1 MNDFLQSFLE
11 HFSILPFE
19 NPVLIFLLVLLIIL
33 FAPLLFRKIK
43 IPYIIGLILAGVLFG
58 PHGLNLLANDKSFE
72 LLGNVGILYIMFLAG
87 LDLDLRE
94 FKENKYKSI
103 YFGFFTFIIPLAI
116 GFPICHYILGF
127 GIQTSLLTAAMFST
141 HTLVSYPIV
150 SNMHLSRNKAV
161 TTTIGGTIFTDT
173 AVLLI
178 LAFVLDQNKDD
189 GNLSWIWMLL
199 SLLLFLVIIF
209 VLIPKISAWFFKKF
223 ENEKQSHFIYA
234 LSVMFL
240 AAFIAELTGLE
251 AIIGAFLA
259 GLVLNRY
266 IPHSSALMNRI
277 EFIGNSLFIPFFL
290 ISVGM
295 MVNISILFESFNT
308 IIIAITLSAIAIVG
322 KWLAAL
328 ITQKTFRFSKVQR
341 NIIWGL
347 SSSHAAATL
356 AIILAGFQ
364 VGIINE
370 TILNG
375 TIILILITCIFS
387 SFVTQKS
394 ANRLAKEE
402 DPTQEEKKEN
412 ETRILIPLANP
423 KTSQNLIETALLMK
437 EQNEQESFYALN
449 IIDDPEATLLQ
460 RQKGQQLLEEAA
472 KIAAASD
479 NLLHTITRYD
489 INISSG
495 IIHTIKENNIT
506 DVFLGT
512 SPETSAIT
520 LLEKIS
526 DRIQKQFEQN
536 VFVLKNQQPINTL
549 KRIIVAIP
557 STLETE
563 PGFLKCFKRIRN
575 LSLQLNTKIVF
586 FSTEETAFYLKTLCK
601 NKNTKLV
608 ADFRDLPSWE
618 DFLTIKKAIRENDL
632 LIVFMA
638 RKNSKTHNQLLGKL
652 PYYLT
657 KFFHNFDTIL
667 IFPKQ
672 ENTETENKNFFKTL

>member
-1 MNDFLQSFLE
+1 MNSFLQSISE
-11 HFSILPFE
+11 HFSTIPFQD
-19 NPVLIFLLVLLIIL
+19 PVLVFLLVLSIIL
-33 FAPLLFRKIK
+33 FTPLLFRKIK

-72 LLGNVGILYIMFLAG
+72 LLGKVGILYIMFLAG
-87 LDLDLRE
+87 LDLDLKE

-103 YFGFFTFIIPLAI
+103 FFGFFTFIFPLSI
-116 GFPICHYILGF
+116 GFPICHYVLGF
-127 GIQTSLLTAAMFST
+127 SVQTSLLTAAMFST

-178 LAFVLDQNKDD
+178 LAFVLDQNN
-189 GNLSWIWMLL
+189 GNGHSAWAWMLL
-199 SLLLFLVIIF
+199 SLVLFLAIMFF
-209 VLIPKISAWFFKKF
+209 VIPKISAWFFKKF

-234 LSVMFL
+234 LSIMFF
-240 AAFIAELTGLE
+240 AAFIAELAGLE

-259 GLVLNRY
+259 GLVMNRF

-295 MVNISILFESFNT
+295 MVNLSILLQGFNT
-308 IIIAITLSAIAIVG
+308 IIVALTLSVVAIVG
-322 KWLAAL
+322 KWLAAF
-328 ITQKTFRFSKVQR
+328 ITQKTFRFSKAQR
-341 NIIWGL
+341 NVILGL

-364 VGIINE
+364 AGIIDE

-387 SFVTQKS
+387 SFVTQKAAS
-394 ANRLAKEE
+394 KLVKEDDNLQE
-402 DPTQEEKKEN
+402 DKKEQ
-412 ETRILIPLANP
+412 ETRILIPMANP
-423 KTSQNLIETALLMK
+423 QTSQNLIETALLMK
-437 EQNEQESFYALN
+437 NQNKRESFYALS
-449 IIDDPEATLLQ
+449 IIDDPEATLPQ

-489 INISSG
+489 INVGSG
-495 IIHTIKENNIT
+495 IIHTIKENHIT

-512 SPETSAIT
+512 SPETTSIT
-520 LLEKIS
+520 LLEKTS
-526 DRIQKQFEQN
+526 DRIPQQFEQN
-536 VFVLKNQQPINTL
+536 VFVLKNRQPVNTL
-549 KRIIVAIP
+549 KRIVVAIP
-557 STLETE
+557 PRLETE
-563 PGFLKCFKRIRN
+563 PGFLNCFKRIRN

-586 FSTEETAFYLKTLCK
+586 FSTEETAAYLKVVCK
-601 NKNTKLV
+601 DKNTELA

-618 DFLTIKKAIRENDL
+618 DFLIIKKIIRENDL

-638 RKNSKTHNQLLGKL
+638 RKNSKTHNNLFGKI

-657 KFFHNFDTIL
+657 KFFQEFDTML

-672 ENTETENKNFFKTL
+672 DNSESGKKKFF

>member
-1 MNDFLQSFLE
+1 MNSFLQSISE
-11 HFSILPFE
+11 HFSTIPFQD
-19 NPVLIFLLVLLIIL
+19 PVLVFLLVLSIIL
-33 FAPLLFRKIK
+33 FTPLLFRKIK

-72 LLGNVGILYIMFLAG
+72 LLGKVGILYIMFLAG
-87 LDLDLRE
+87 LDLDLKE

-103 YFGFFTFIIPLAI
+103 FFGFFTFIFPLSI
-116 GFPICHYILGF
+116 GFPICHYVLGF
-127 GIQTSLLTAAMFST
+127 SVQTSLLTAAMFST

-178 LAFVLDQNKDD
+178 LAFVLDQNN
-189 GNLSWIWMLL
+189 GNGHSAWAWMLL
-199 SLLLFLVIIF
+199 SLVLFLAIMFF
-209 VLIPKISAWFFKKF
+209 VIPKISAWFFKKF

-234 LSVMFL
+234 LSIMFF
-240 AAFIAELTGLE
+240 AAFIAELAGLE

-259 GLVLNRY
+259 GLVMNRF

-295 MVNISILFESFNT
+295 MVNLSILLQGFNT
-308 IIIAITLSAIAIVG
+308 IIVALTLSVVAIVG
-322 KWLAAL
+322 KWLAAFV
-328 ITQKTFRFSKVQR
+328 TQKTFRFSKAQR
-341 NIIWGL
+341 NVILGL

-364 VGIINE
+364 AGIIDE

-387 SFVTQKS
+387 SFVTQKAAS
-394 ANRLAKEE
+394 KLVKEDDNLQE
-402 DPTQEEKKEN
+402 DKKEQ
-412 ETRILIPLANP
+412 ETRILIPMANP
-423 KTSQNLIETALLMK
+423 QTSQNLIETALLMK
-437 EQNEQESFYALN
+437 NQNKRESFYALS
-449 IIDDPEATLLQ
+449 IIDDPEATLPQ

-489 INISSG
+489 INVGSG
-495 IIHTIKENNIT
+495 IIHTIKENHIT

-512 SPETSAIT
+512 SPETTSIT
-520 LLEKIS
+520 LWEKTS
-526 DRIQKQFEQN
+526 DRIPQQFEQN
-536 VFVLKNQQPINTL
+536 VFVLKNRQPVNTL
-549 KRIIVAIP
+549 KRIVVAIP
-557 STLETE
+557 PRLETE
-563 PGFLKCFKRIRN
+563 PGFLNCFKRIRN

-586 FSTEETAFYLKTLCK
+586 FSTEETAAYLKVVCK
-601 NKNTKLV
+601 DKNTKLA

-618 DFLTIKKAIRENDL
+618 DFLIIKKIIRENDL

-638 RKNSKTHNQLLGKL
+638 RKNSKTHNNLFGKI

-657 KFFHNFDTIL
+657 KFFQEFDTML

-672 ENTETENKNFFKTL
+672 DNSESGKKKFF

>member
-1 MNDFLQSFLE
+1 MNSFLQSISE
-11 HFSILPFE
+11 HFSTIPFQD
-19 NPVLIFLLVLLIIL
+19 PVLVFLLVLSIIL
-33 FAPLLFRKIK
+33 FTPLLFRKIK

-72 LLGNVGILYIMFLAG
+72 LLGKVGILYIMFLAG
-87 LDLDLRE
+87 LDLDLKE

-103 YFGFFTFIIPLAI
+103 FFGFFTFIFPLSI
-116 GFPICHYILGF
+116 GFPICHYVLGF
-127 GIQTSLLTAAMFST
+127 SVQTSLLTAAMFST

-178 LAFVLDQNKDD
+178 LAFVLDQNN
-189 GNLSWIWMLL
+189 GNGHSAWAWMLL
-199 SLLLFLVIIF
+199 SLVLFLAIMFF
-209 VLIPKISAWFFKKF
+209 VIPKISAWFFKKF

-234 LSVMFL
+234 LSVMFF
-240 AAFIAELTGLE
+240 AAFIAELAGLE

-259 GLVLNRY
+259 GLVMNRF

-295 MVNISILFESFNT
+295 MVNLSILLQGFNT
-308 IIIAITLSAIAIVG
+308 IIVALTLSVVAIVG
-322 KWLAAL
+322 KWLAAFV
-328 ITQKTFRFSKVQR
+328 TQKTFRFSKAQR
-341 NIIWGL
+341 NVILGL

-364 VGIINE
+364 AGIIDE

-387 SFVTQKS
+387 SFVTQKAAS
-394 ANRLAKEE
+394 KLVKEDDNLQE
-402 DPTQEEKKEN
+402 DKKEQ
-412 ETRILIPLANP
+412 ETRILIPMANP
-423 KTSQNLIETALLMK
+423 QTSQNLIETALLMK
-437 EQNEQESFYALN
+437 NQNKRESFYALS
-449 IIDDPEATLLQ
+449 IIDDPEATLPQ

-489 INISSG
+489 INVGSG
-495 IIHTIKENNIT
+495 IIHTIKENHIT

-512 SPETSAIT
+512 SPETTSIT
-520 LLEKIS
+520 LLEKTS
-526 DRIQKQFEQN
+526 DRIPQQFEQN
-536 VFVLKNQQPINTL
+536 VFVLKNRQPVNTL
-549 KRIIVAIP
+549 KRIVVAIP
-557 STLETE
+557 PRLETE
-563 PGFLKCFKRIRN
+563 PGFLNCFKRIRN

-586 FSTEETAFYLKTLCK
+586 FSTEETAAYLKVVCK
-601 NKNTKLV
+601 DKNTKLA

-618 DFLTIKKAIRENDL
+618 DFLIIKKIIRENDL

-638 RKNSKTHNQLLGKL
+638 RKNSKTHNNLFGKI

-657 KFFHNFDTIL
+657 KFFQEFDAML

-672 ENTETENKNFFKTL
+672 DNSESGKKKFF

>member
-1 MNDFLQSFLE
+1 MNSFLQSISE
-11 HFSILPFE
+11 HFSTIPFQD
-19 NPVLIFLLVLLIIL
+19 PVLVFLLVLSIIL
-33 FAPLLFRKIK
+33 FTPLLFRKIK

-72 LLGNVGILYIMFLAG
+72 LLGKVGILYIMFLAG
-87 LDLDLRE
+87 LDLDLKE

-103 YFGFFTFIIPLAI
+103 FFGFFTFIFPLSI
-116 GFPICHYILGF
+116 GFPICHYVLGF
-127 GIQTSLLTAAMFST
+127 SVQTSLLTAAMFST

-178 LAFVLDQNKDD
+178 LAFVLDQNN
-189 GNLSWIWMLL
+189 GNGHSAWAWMLL
-199 SLLLFLVIIF
+199 SLVLFLAIMFF
-209 VLIPKISAWFFKKF
+209 VIPKISAWFFKKF

-234 LSVMFL
+234 LSIMFF
-240 AAFIAELTGLE
+240 AAFIAELAGLE

-259 GLVLNRY
+259 GLVMNRF

-295 MVNISILFESFNT
+295 MVNLSILLQGFNT
-308 IIIAITLSAIAIVG
+308 IIVALTLSVVAIVG
-322 KWLAAL
+322 KWLAAFV
-328 ITQKTFRFSKVQR
+328 TQKTFRFSKAQR
-341 NIIWGL
+341 NVILGL

-364 VGIINE
+364 AGIIDE

-387 SFVTQKS
+387 SFVTQKAAS
-394 ANRLAKEE
+394 KLVKEDDNLQE
-402 DPTQEEKKEN
+402 DKKEQ
-412 ETRILIPLANP
+412 ETRILIPIANP
-423 KTSQNLIETALLMK
+423 QTSQNLIETALLMK
-437 EQNEQESFYALN
+437 NQNKRESFYALS
-449 IIDDPEATLLQ
+449 IIDDPEATLPQ
-460 RQKGQQLLEEAA
+460 RQKGQQLLEESA

-489 INISSG
+489 INVGSG
-495 IIHTIKENNIT
+495 IIHTIKENHIT

-512 SPETSAIT
+512 SPETTSIT
-520 LLEKIS
+520 LLEKTS
-526 DRIQKQFEQN
+526 DRIPQQFEQN
-536 VFVLKNQQPINTL
+536 VFVLKNRQPVNTL
-549 KRIIVAIP
+549 KRIVVAIP
-557 STLETE
+557 PRLETE
-563 PGFLKCFKRIRN
+563 PGFLNCFKRIRN

-586 FSTEETAFYLKTLCK
+586 FSTEETAAYLKVVCK
-601 NKNTKLV
+601 DKNTKLA

-618 DFLTIKKAIRENDL
+618 DFLIIKKIIRENDL

-638 RKNSKTHNQLLGKL
+638 RKNSKTHNNLFGKI

-657 KFFHNFDTIL
+657 KFFQEFDTML

-672 ENTETENKNFFKTL
+672 DNSESGKKKFF

>member
-1 MNDFLQSFLE
+1 MNSFLQSISE
-11 HFSILPFE
+11 HFSTIPFQD
-19 NPVLIFLLVLLIIL
+19 PVLVFLLVLSIIL
-33 FAPLLFRKIK
+33 FTPLLFRKIK

-72 LLGNVGILYIMFLAG
+72 LLGKVGILYIMFLAG
-87 LDLDLRE
+87 LDLDLKE

-103 YFGFFTFIIPLAI
+103 IFGFFTFIFPLSI
-116 GFPICHYILGF
+116 GFPICHYVLGF
-127 GIQTSLLTAAMFST
+127 SVQTSLLTAAMFST

-178 LAFVLDQNKDD
+178 LAFVLDQNS
-189 GNLSWIWMLL
+189 GSGHTAWAWMLL
-199 SLLLFLVIIF
+199 SLVLFLAIMFF
-209 VLIPKISAWFFKKF
+209 VIPKISAWFFKKF

-234 LSVMFL
+234 LSIMFF
-240 AAFIAELTGLE
+240 AAFIAELAGLE

-259 GLVLNRY
+259 GLVMNRF

-295 MVNISILFESFNT
+295 MVNLSILLQGFNT
-308 IIIAITLSAIAIVG
+308 IIVALTLSVVAIVG
-322 KWLAAL
+322 KWLAAFV
-328 ITQKTFRFSKVQR
+328 TQKTFRFSKAQR
-341 NIIWGL
+341 NVILGL

-364 VGIINE
+364 AGIIDE

-387 SFVTQKS
+387 SFVTQKAAS
-394 ANRLAKEE
+394 KLVKEDNNLQE
-402 DPTQEEKKEN
+402 DKKEQ
-412 ETRILIPLANP
+412 ETRILIPIANP
-423 KTSQNLIETALLMK
+423 QTSQNLIETALLMK
-437 EQNEQESFYALN
+437 NQNKRESFYALS
-449 IIDDPEATLLQ
+449 IIDDPEATLPQ
-460 RQKGQQLLEEAA
+460 RQKGQQLLEESA

-489 INISSG
+489 INVGSG
-495 IIHTIKENNIT
+495 IIHTIKENHIT

-512 SPETSAIT
+512 SPETTSIT
-520 LLEKIS
+520 LLEKTS
-526 DRIQKQFEQN
+526 DRIPQQFEQN
-536 VFVLKNQQPINTL
+536 VFVLRNRQPVNTL
-549 KRIIVAIP
+549 KRIVGAIP
-557 STLETE
+557 PRLETE
-563 PGFLKCFKRIRN
+563 PGFLNCFKRIRN

-586 FSTEETAFYLKTLCK
+586 FSTEETAAYLKVVCK
-601 NKNTKLV
+601 DKNTKLA

-618 DFLTIKKAIRENDL
+618 DFLIIKKIIKENDL
-632 LIVFMA
+632 LVVFMA
-638 RKNSKTHNQLLGKL
+638 RKNSKTHNNLFGKI

-657 KFFHNFDTIL
+657 KFFQEFDTML

-672 ENTETENKNFFKTL
+672 DNSESGKKKFF

>member
-1 MNDFLQSFLE
+1 MNSFFKSFLE
-11 HFSILPFE
+11 HFSVLPFE

-33 FAPLLFRKIK
+33 FAPLVFRKIK
-43 IPYIIGLILAGVLFG
+43 FPYIIGLIFAGVLFG

-94 FKENKYKSI
+94 FKENKNKSI

-116 GFPICHYILGF
+116 GFPICYYVLGF
-127 GIQTSLLTAAMFST
+127 GVQASLLTAAMFST

-178 LAFVLDQNKDD
+178 LAFVLDQNKASGDFD
-189 GNLSWIWMLL
+189 WLWMLASL
-199 SLLLFLVIIF
+199 SLFLVIMF
-209 VLIPKISAWFFKKF
+209 LVIPKISAWFFKKF

-234 LSVMFL
+234 LSIMFF
-240 AAFIAELTGLE
+240 AAFIAELSGLE

-295 MVNISILFESFNT
+295 MVNISLLLQGFNT
-308 IIIAITLSAIAIVG
+308 IIIALTLSLVAILG

-328 ITQKTFRFSKVQR
+328 ITQKTFRFSKAQR
-341 NIIWGL
+341 NIILGL

-364 VGIINE
+364 VGVINE
-370 TILNG
+370 VILNG
-375 TIILILITCIFS
+375 TIILILITCVFS
-387 SFVTQKS
+387 SFITQK
-394 ANRLAKEE
+394 AATQLVKEE
-402 DPTQEEKKEN
+402 DFPQEDKRELEH
-412 ETRILIPLANP
+412 RVLIPLANP
-423 KTSQNLIETALLMK
+423 QTSQNLIETALLMK
-437 EQNEQESFYALN
+437 EQKRKESFYALN
-449 IIDDPEATLLQ
+449 IIDDPEATLSQ
-460 RQKGQQLLEEAA
+460 RQKGQQMLEEAA

-489 INISSG
+489 INIGSG

-506 DVFLGT
+506 DVFLGA

-520 LLEKIS
+520 LFEKIS
-526 DRIQKQFEQN
+526 DRIQQQFEQN
-536 VFVLKNQQPINTL
+536 VFVLKNKQPINTL
-549 KRIIVAIP
+549 KRIVVAIP
-557 STLETE
+557 PLLETE
-563 PGFLKCFKRIRN
+563 PGFLNCFKRLRN

-586 FSTEETAFYLKTLCK
+586 FSTEETADYLKAICK
-601 NKNTKLV
+601 NKNTKLS
-608 ADFRDLPSWE
+608 ADFRELPSWE
-618 DFLTIKKAIRENDL
+618 DFLIIKKVIRENDL
-632 LIVFMA
+632 LMVFMA
-638 RKNSKTHNQLLGKL
+638 RKNSKTHNNLLGKL
-652 PYYLT
+652 PYYLS
-657 KFFHNFDTIL
+657 KFFHDFDTIL

-672 ENTETENKNFFKTL
+672 ENIEVEKKVLFQ

>member
-1 MNDFLQSFLE
+1 MNSFLQSISE
-11 HFSILPFE
+11 HFSTIPFQD
-19 NPVLIFLLVLLIIL
+19 PVLVFLLVLSIIL
-33 FAPLLFRKIK
+33 FTPLLFRKIK

-72 LLGNVGILYIMFLAG
+72 LLGKVGILYIMFLAG
-87 LDLDLRE
+87 LDLDLKE

-103 YFGFFTFIIPLAI
+103 IFGFFTFIFPLSI
-116 GFPICHYILGF
+116 GFPICHYVLGF
-127 GIQTSLLTAAMFST
+127 SVQTSLLTAAMFST

-178 LAFVLDQNKDD
+178 LAFVLDQNS
-189 GNLSWIWMLL
+189 GSGHTAWAWMLL
-199 SLLLFLVIIF
+199 SLVLFLAIMFF
-209 VLIPKISAWFFKKF
+209 VIPKISAWFFKKF

-234 LSVMFL
+234 LSIMFF
-240 AAFIAELTGLE
+240 AAFIAELAGLE

-259 GLVLNRY
+259 GLVMNRF

-295 MVNISILFESFNT
+295 MVNLSILLQGFNT
-308 IIIAITLSAIAIVG
+308 IIVALTLSVVAIVG
-322 KWLAAL
+322 KWLAAFV
-328 ITQKTFRFSKVQR
+328 TQKTFRFSKAQR
-341 NIIWGL
+341 NVILGL

-364 VGIINE
+364 AGIIDE

-375 TIILILITCIFS
+375 TIILILISCIFS
-387 SFVTQKS
+387 SFVTQKAAS
-394 ANRLAKEE
+394 KLVKEDNNLQE
-402 DPTQEEKKEN
+402 DKKEQ
-412 ETRILIPLANP
+412 ETRILIPIANP
-423 KTSQNLIETALLMK
+423 QTSQNLIETALLMK
-437 EQNEQESFYALN
+437 NQNKRESFYALS
-449 IIDDPEATLLQ
+449 IIDDPEATLPQ
-460 RQKGQQLLEEAA
+460 RQKGQQLLEESA

-489 INISSG
+489 INVGSG
-495 IIHTIKENNIT
+495 IIHTIKENHIT

-512 SPETSAIT
+512 SPETTSIT
-520 LLEKIS
+520 LLEKTS
-526 DRIQKQFEQN
+526 DRIPQQFEQN
-536 VFVLKNQQPINTL
+536 VFVLRNRQPVNTL
-549 KRIIVAIP
+549 KRIVVAIP
-557 STLETE
+557 PRLETE
-563 PGFLKCFKRIRN
+563 PGFLNCFKRIRN

-586 FSTEETAFYLKTLCK
+586 FSTEETAAYLKVVCK
-601 NKNTKLV
+601 DKNTKLA

-618 DFLTIKKAIRENDL
+618 DFLIIKKIIKENDL
-632 LIVFMA
+632 LVVFMA
-638 RKNSKTHNQLLGKL
+638 RKNSNTHNNLFGKI

-657 KFFHNFDTIL
+657 KFFQEFDTML

-672 ENTETENKNFFKTL
+672 DNSESGKKKFF

>member
-1 MNDFLQSFLE
+1 MNSFLQSISE
-11 HFSILPFE
+11 HFSTIPFQD
-19 NPVLIFLLVLLIIL
+19 PVLVFLLVLSIIL
-33 FAPLLFRKIK
+33 FTPLLFRKIK

-72 LLGNVGILYIMFLAG
+72 LLGKVGILYIMFLAG
-87 LDLDLRE
+87 LDLDLKE

-103 YFGFFTFIIPLAI
+103 FFGFFTFIFPLSI
-116 GFPICHYILGF
+116 GFPICHYVLGF
-127 GIQTSLLTAAMFST
+127 SVQTSLLTAAMFST

-178 LAFVLDQNKDD
+178 LAFVLDQNN
-189 GNLSWIWMLL
+189 GNGHSAWAWMLL
-199 SLLLFLVIIF
+199 SLVLFLAIMFF
-209 VLIPKISAWFFKKF
+209 VIPKISAWFFKKF

-234 LSVMFL
+234 LSIMFF
-240 AAFIAELTGLE
+240 AAFIAELAGLE

-259 GLVLNRY
+259 GLVMNRF

-295 MVNISILFESFNT
+295 MVNLSILLQGFNT
-308 IIIAITLSAIAIVG
+308 IIVALTLSVVAIVG
-322 KWLAAL
+322 KWLAAFV
-328 ITQKTFRFSKVQR
+328 TQKTFRFSKAQR
-341 NIIWGL
+341 NVILGL

-364 VGIINE
+364 ASIIDE

-387 SFVTQKS
+387 SFVTQKAAS
-394 ANRLAKEE
+394 KLVKEDDNLQE
-402 DPTQEEKKEN
+402 DKKEQ
-412 ETRILIPLANP
+412 ETRILIPMANP
-423 KTSQNLIETALLMK
+423 QTSQNLIETALLMK
-437 EQNEQESFYALN
+437 NQNKRESFYALS
-449 IIDDPEATLLQ
+449 IIDDPEATLPQ

-489 INISSG
+489 INVGSG
-495 IIHTIKENNIT
+495 IIHTIKENHIT

-512 SPETSAIT
+512 SPETTSIT
-520 LLEKIS
+520 LLEKTS
-526 DRIQKQFEQN
+526 DRIPQQFEQN
-536 VFVLKNQQPINTL
+536 VFVLKNRQPVNTL
-549 KRIIVAIP
+549 KRIVVAIP
-557 STLETE
+557 PRLETE
-563 PGFLKCFKRIRN
+563 PGFLNCFKRIRN

-586 FSTEETAFYLKTLCK
+586 FSTEETAAYLKVVCK
-601 NKNTKLV
+601 DKNTKLA

-618 DFLTIKKAIRENDL
+618 DFLIIKKIIRENDL

-638 RKNSKTHNQLLGKL
+638 RKNSKTHNNLFGKI

-657 KFFHNFDTIL
+657 KFFQEFDTML

-672 ENTETENKNFFKTL
+672 DNSESGKKKFF

>member
-1 MNDFLQSFLE
+1 MNSFLQSISE
-11 HFSILPFE
+11 HFSTIPFQD
-19 NPVLIFLLVLLIIL
+19 PVLIFLLVLSIIL
-33 FAPLLFRKIK
+33 FTPLLFRKIK

-72 LLGNVGILYIMFLAG
+72 LLGKVGILYIMFLAG
-87 LDLDLRE
+87 LDLDLKE

-103 YFGFFTFIIPLAI
+103 FFGFFTFIFPLSI
-116 GFPICHYILGF
+116 GFPICHYVLGF
-127 GIQTSLLTAAMFST
+127 SVQTSLLTAAMFST

-178 LAFVLDQNKDD
+178 LAFVLDQNN
-189 GNLSWIWMLL
+189 GNGHSAWAWMLL
-199 SLLLFLVIIF
+199 SLVLFLAIMFF
-209 VLIPKISAWFFKKF
+209 VIPKISAWFFKKF

-234 LSVMFL
+234 LSVMFF
-240 AAFIAELTGLE
+240 AAFIAELAGLE

-259 GLVLNRY
+259 GLVMNRF

-295 MVNISILFESFNT
+295 MVNLSILLQGFNT
-308 IIIAITLSAIAIVG
+308 IIVALTLSVVAIVG
-322 KWLAAL
+322 KWLAAFV
-328 ITQKTFRFSKVQR
+328 TQKTFRFSKAQR
-341 NIIWGL
+341 NVILGL

-364 VGIINE
+364 AGIIDE

-387 SFVTQKS
+387 SFVTQKAAS
-394 ANRLAKEE
+394 KLVKEDDNLQE
-402 DPTQEEKKEN
+402 DKKEQ
-412 ETRILIPLANP
+412 ETRILIPMANP
-423 KTSQNLIETALLMK
+423 QTSQNLIETALLMK
-437 EQNEQESFYALN
+437 NQNKRESFYALS
-449 IIDDPEATLLQ
+449 IIDDPEATLPQ
-460 RQKGQQLLEEAA
+460 RQKRQQLLEEAA

-489 INISSG
+489 INVGSG
-495 IIHTIKENNIT
+495 IIHTIKENHIT

-512 SPETSAIT
+512 SPETTSIT
-520 LLEKIS
+520 LLEKTS
-526 DRIQKQFEQN
+526 DRIPQQFEQN
-536 VFVLKNQQPINTL
+536 VFVLKNRQPVNTL
-549 KRIIVAIP
+549 KRIVVAIP
-557 STLETE
+557 PRLETE
-563 PGFLKCFKRIRN
+563 PGFLNCFKRIRN

-586 FSTEETAFYLKTLCK
+586 FSAEETAAYLKVVCK
-601 NKNTKLV
+601 DKNTKLA

-618 DFLTIKKAIRENDL
+618 DFLIIKKIIRENDL

-638 RKNSKTHNQLLGKL
+638 RKNSKTHNNLFGKI

-657 KFFHNFDTIL
+657 KFFQEFDTML

-672 ENTETENKNFFKTL
+672 DNSESGKKKFF

>member
-1 MNDFLQSFLE
+1 MNSFLQSISE
-11 HFSILPFE
+11 HFSTIPFQD
-19 NPVLIFLLVLLIIL
+19 PVLVFLLVLSIIL
-33 FAPLLFRKIK
+33 FTPLLFRKIK

-72 LLGNVGILYIMFLAG
+72 LLGKVGILYIMFLAG
-87 LDLDLRE
+87 LDLDLKE

-103 YFGFFTFIIPLAI
+103 FFGFFTFIFPLSI
-116 GFPICHYILGF
+116 GFPICHYVLGF
-127 GIQTSLLTAAMFST
+127 SVQTSLLTAAMFST

-178 LAFVLDQNKDD
+178 LAFVLDQNN
-189 GNLSWIWMLL
+189 GNGHSTWAWMLL
-199 SLLLFLVIIF
+199 SLVLFLAIMFF
-209 VLIPKISAWFFKKF
+209 VIPKISAWFFKKF

-234 LSVMFL
+234 LSIMFF
-240 AAFIAELTGLE
+240 AAFIAELAGLE

-259 GLVLNRY
+259 GLVMNRF

-295 MVNISILFESFNT
+295 MVNLSILLQGFNT
-308 IIIAITLSAIAIVG
+308 IIVALTLSVVAIVG
-322 KWLAAL
+322 KWLAAFV
-328 ITQKTFRFSKVQR
+328 TQKTFRFSKAQR
-341 NIIWGL
+341 NVILGL

-364 VGIINE
+364 AGIIDE

-387 SFVTQKS
+387 SFVTQKAAS
-394 ANRLAKEE
+394 KLVKEDDNLQE
-402 DPTQEEKKEN
+402 DKKEQ
-412 ETRILIPLANP
+412 ETRILIPIANP
-423 KTSQNLIETALLMK
+423 QTSQNLIETALLMK
-437 EQNEQESFYALN
+437 NQNKRESFYALS
-449 IIDDPEATLLQ
+449 IIDDPEATLPQ
-460 RQKGQQLLEEAA
+460 RQKGQQLLEESA

-489 INISSG
+489 INVGSG
-495 IIHTIKENNIT
+495 IIHTIKENHIT

-512 SPETSAIT
+512 SPETTSIT
-520 LLEKIS
+520 LLEKTS
-526 DRIQKQFEQN
+526 DRIPQQFEQN
-536 VFVLKNQQPINTL
+536 VFVLKNRQPVNTL
-549 KRIIVAIP
+549 KRIVVAIP
-557 STLETE
+557 PRLETE
-563 PGFLKCFKRIRN
+563 PGFLNCFKRIRN

-586 FSTEETAFYLKTLCK
+586 FSTEETAAYLKVVCK
-601 NKNTKLV
+601 DKNTKLA

-618 DFLTIKKAIRENDL
+618 DFLIIKKIIRENDL

-638 RKNSKTHNQLLGKL
+638 RKNSKTHNNLFGKI

-657 KFFHNFDTIL
+657 KFFQEFDTML

-672 ENTETENKNFFKTL
+672 DNSESGKKKFF

>member
-1 MNDFLQSFLE
+1 MNSFLQSISE
-11 HFSILPFE
+11 HFSTIPFQD
-19 NPVLIFLLVLLIIL
+19 PVLVFLLVLSIIL
-33 FAPLLFRKIK
+33 FTPLLFRKIK

-72 LLGNVGILYIMFLAG
+72 LLGKVGILYIMFLAG
-87 LDLDLRE
+87 LDLDLKE

-103 YFGFFTFIIPLAI
+103 IFGFFTFIFPLSI
-116 GFPICHYILGF
+116 GFPICHYVLGF
-127 GIQTSLLTAAMFST
+127 SVQTSLLTAAMFST

-178 LAFVLDQNKDD
+178 LAFVLDQNS
-189 GNLSWIWMLL
+189 GSGHTAWAWMLL
-199 SLLLFLVIIF
+199 SLVLFLAIMFF
-209 VLIPKISAWFFKKF
+209 VIPKISAWFFKKF

-234 LSVMFL
+234 LSIMFF
-240 AAFIAELTGLE
+240 AAFIAELAGLE

-259 GLVLNRY
+259 GLVMNRF

-295 MVNISILFESFNT
+295 MVNLSILLQGFNT
-308 IIIAITLSAIAIVG
+308 IIVALTLSVVAIVG
-322 KWLAAL
+322 KWLAAFV
-328 ITQKTFRFSKVQR
+328 TQKTFRFSKAQR
-341 NIIWGL
+341 NVILGL

-364 VGIINE
+364 AGIIDE

-387 SFVTQKS
+387 SFVTQKAAS
-394 ANRLAKEE
+394 KLVKEDNNLQE
-402 DPTQEEKKEN
+402 DKKEQ
-412 ETRILIPLANP
+412 ETRILIPIANP
-423 KTSQNLIETALLMK
+423 QTSQNLIETALLMK
-437 EQNEQESFYALN
+437 NQNKRESFYALS
-449 IIDDPEATLLQ
+449 IIDDPEATLPQ
-460 RQKGQQLLEEAA
+460 RQKGQQLLEESA

-489 INISSG
+489 INVGSG
-495 IIHTIKENNIT
+495 IIHTIKENHIT

-512 SPETSAIT
+512 SPETTSIT
-520 LLEKIS
+520 LLEKTS
-526 DRIQKQFEQN
+526 DRIPQQFEQN
-536 VFVLKNQQPINTL
+536 VFVLRNRQPVNTL
-549 KRIIVAIP
+549 KRIVVAIP
-557 STLETE
+557 PRLETE
-563 PGFLKCFKRIRN
+563 PGFLNCFKRIRN

-586 FSTEETAFYLKTLCK
+586 FSTEETAAYLKVICK
-601 NKNTKLV
+601 DKNTKLA

-618 DFLTIKKAIRENDL
+618 DFLIIKKIIKENDL
-632 LIVFMA
+632 LVVFMA
-638 RKNSKTHNQLLGKL
+638 RKNSKTHNNLFGKI

-657 KFFHNFDTIL
+657 KFFQEFDTML

-672 ENTETENKNFFKTL
+672 DNSESGKKKFF

>member
-1 MNDFLQSFLE
+1 MNSFLQSISE
-11 HFSILPFE
+11 HFSTIPFQD
-19 NPVLIFLLVLLIIL
+19 PVLVFLLVLSIIL
-33 FAPLLFRKIK
+33 FTPLLFRKIK

-72 LLGNVGILYIMFLAG
+72 LLGKVGILYIMFLAG
-87 LDLDLRE
+87 LDLDLKE

-103 YFGFFTFIIPLAI
+103 IFGFFTFIFPLSI
-116 GFPICHYILGF
+116 GFPICHYVLEF
-127 GIQTSLLTAAMFST
+127 SVQTSLLTAAMFST

-178 LAFVLDQNKDD
+178 LAFVLDQNS
-189 GNLSWIWMLL
+189 GSGHTAWAWMLL
-199 SLLLFLVIIF
+199 SLVLFLAIMFF
-209 VLIPKISAWFFKKF
+209 VIPKISAWFFKKF

-234 LSVMFL
+234 LSIMFF
-240 AAFIAELTGLE
+240 AAFIAELAGLE

-259 GLVLNRY
+259 GLVMNRF

-295 MVNISILFESFNT
+295 MVNLSILLQGFNT
-308 IIIAITLSAIAIVG
+308 IIVALTLSVVAIVG
-322 KWLAAL
+322 KWLAAFV
-328 ITQKTFRFSKVQR
+328 TQKTFRFSKAQR
-341 NIIWGL
+341 NVILGL

-364 VGIINE
+364 AGIIDE

-387 SFVTQKS
+387 SFVTQKAAS
-394 ANRLAKEE
+394 KLVKEDNNLQE
-402 DPTQEEKKEN
+402 DKKEQ
-412 ETRILIPLANP
+412 ETRILIPIANP
-423 KTSQNLIETALLMK
+423 QTSQNLIETALLMK
-437 EQNEQESFYALN
+437 NQNKRESFYALS
-449 IIDDPEATLLQ
+449 IIDDPEATLPQ
-460 RQKGQQLLEEAA
+460 RQKGQQLLEESA

-489 INISSG
+489 INVGSG
-495 IIHTIKENNIT
+495 IIHTIKENHIT

-512 SPETSAIT
+512 SPETTSIT
-520 LLEKIS
+520 LLEKTS
-526 DRIQKQFEQN
+526 DRIPQQFEQN
-536 VFVLKNQQPINTL
+536 VFVLRNRQPVNTL
-549 KRIIVAIP
+549 KRIVVAIP
-557 STLETE
+557 PRLETE
-563 PGFLKCFKRIRN
+563 PGFLNCFKRIRN

-586 FSTEETAFYLKTLCK
+586 FSTEETAAYLKVVCK
-601 NKNTKLV
+601 DKNTKLA

-618 DFLTIKKAIRENDL
+618 DFLIIKKIIKENDL
-632 LIVFMA
+632 LVVFMA
-638 RKNSKTHNQLLGKL
+638 RKNSKTHNNLFGKI

-657 KFFHNFDTIL
+657 KFFQEFDTML

-672 ENTETENKNFFKTL
+672 DNSESGKKKFF

>member
-1 MNDFLQSFLE
+1 MNSFLQSISE
-11 HFSILPFE
+11 HFSTIPFQD
-19 NPVLIFLLVLLIIL
+19 PVLVFLLVLSIIL
-33 FAPLLFRKIK
+33 FTPLLFRKIK

-58 PHGLNLLANDKSFE
+58 PHGLNLLANNKSFE
-72 LLGNVGILYIMFLAG
+72 LLGKVGILYIMFLAG
-87 LDLDLRE
+87 LDLDLKE

-103 YFGFFTFIIPLAI
+103 IFGFFTFIFPLSI
-116 GFPICHYILGF
+116 GFPICHYVLGF
-127 GIQTSLLTAAMFST
+127 SVQTSLLTAAMFST

-178 LAFVLDQNKDD
+178 LALVLDQNS
-189 GNLSWIWMLL
+189 GSGHTAWAWMLL
-199 SLLLFLVIIF
+199 SLVLFLAIMFF
-209 VLIPKISAWFFKKF
+209 VIPKISAWFFKKF

-234 LSVMFL
+234 LSIMFF
-240 AAFIAELTGLE
+240 AAFIAELAGLE

-259 GLVLNRY
+259 GLVMNRF

-295 MVNISILFESFNT
+295 MVNLSILLQDFNT
-308 IIIAITLSAIAIVG
+308 IIVALTLSVVAIVG
-322 KWLAAL
+322 KWLAAFV
-328 ITQKTFRFSKVQR
+328 TQKTFRFSKAQR
-341 NIIWGL
+341 NVILGL

-364 VGIINE
+364 AGIIDE

-387 SFVTQKS
+387 SFVTQKAAS
-394 ANRLAKEE
+394 KLVKEDNNLQE
-402 DPTQEEKKEN
+402 DKKEQ
-412 ETRILIPLANP
+412 ETRILIPIANP
-423 KTSQNLIETALLMK
+423 QTSQNLIETALLMK
-437 EQNEQESFYALN
+437 NQNKRESFYALS
-449 IIDDPEATLLQ
+449 IIDDPEATLPQ
-460 RQKGQQLLEEAA
+460 RQKGQQLLEESA

-489 INISSG
+489 INVGSG
-495 IIHTIKENNIT
+495 IIHTIKENHIT

-512 SPETSAIT
+512 SPETTSIT
-520 LLEKIS
+520 LLEKTS
-526 DRIQKQFEQN
+526 DRIPQQFEQN
-536 VFVLKNQQPINTL
+536 VFVLRNRQPVNTL
-549 KRIIVAIP
+549 KRIVVAIP
-557 STLETE
+557 PRLETE
-563 PGFLKCFKRIRN
+563 PGFLNCFKRIRN

-586 FSTEETAFYLKTLCK
+586 FSTEETAAYLKVVCK
-601 NKNTKLV
+601 DKNTKLA

-618 DFLTIKKAIRENDL
+618 DFLIIKKIIKENDL
-632 LIVFMA
+632 LVVFMA
-638 RKNSKTHNQLLGKL
+638 RKNSKTHNNLFGKI

-657 KFFHNFDTIL
+657 KFFQEFDTML

-672 ENTETENKNFFKTL
+672 DNSESGKKKFF

>member
-1 MNDFLQSFLE
+1 MNSFLQSISE
-11 HFSILPFE
+11 HFSTIPFQD
-19 NPVLIFLLVLLIIL
+19 PVLVFLLVLSIIL
-33 FAPLLFRKIK
+33 FTPLLFRKLK

-72 LLGNVGILYIMFLAG
+72 LLGKVGILYIMFLAG
-87 LDLDLRE
+87 LDLDLKE

-103 YFGFFTFIIPLAI
+103 FFGFFTFIFPLSI
-116 GFPICHYILGF
+116 GFPVCHYVLGF
-127 GIQTSLLTAAMFST
+127 SVQTSLLTAAMFST

-178 LAFVLDQNKDD
+178 LAFVLDQNS
-189 GNLSWIWMLL
+189 GNEHAAWAWMLL
-199 SLLLFLVIIF
+199 SLVLFLAIMFF
-209 VLIPKISAWFFKKF
+209 VIPKVSAWFFKKF

-234 LSVMFL
+234 LSVMFF
-240 AAFIAELTGLE
+240 AAFIAELAGLE

-259 GLVLNRY
+259 GLVMNRF

-295 MVNISILFESFNT
+295 MVNLSILLQGFNT
-308 IIIAITLSAIAIVG
+308 IIVALTLSVVAIVG
-322 KWLAAL
+322 KWLAAFV
-328 ITQKTFRFSKVQR
+328 TQKTFRFSNAQR
-341 NIIWGL
+341 NVILGL

-364 VGIINE
+364 AGIINE
-370 TILNG
+370 IILNG

-387 SFVTQKS
+387 SFVTQKAAS
-394 ANRLAKEE
+394 KLVKEDDSLQE
-402 DPTQEEKKEN
+402 DKKEQ
-412 ETRILIPLANP
+412 ETRILIPVANP
-423 KTSQNLIETALLMK
+423 QTSQNLIETALLMK
-437 EQNEQESFYALN
+437 NQNKRESFYALS
-449 IIDDPEATLLQ
+449 IIDDPEATLPQ

-489 INISSG
+489 INVGSG
-495 IIHTIKENNIT
+495 IIHTIKENHIT

-512 SPETSAIT
+512 SPETTSIT
-520 LLEKIS
+520 LLEKTS
-526 DRIQKQFEQN
+526 DRIPQQFEQN
-536 VFVLKNQQPINTL
+536 VFVLRNRQPVNTL
-549 KRIIVAIP
+549 KRIVVAIP
-557 STLETE
+557 PRLETE
-563 PGFLKCFKRIRN
+563 TGFLNCFKRIRN

-586 FSTEETAFYLKTLCK
+586 FSTEETSAYLKVICK
-601 NKNTKLV
+601 DKNTKLA

-618 DFLTIKKAIRENDL
+618 DFLIIKKIIRENDL
-632 LIVFMA
+632 LVVFMA
-638 RKNSKTHNQLLGKL
+638 RKNSKTHNNLFGKI

-657 KFFHNFDTIL
+657 KFFQEFDTML

-672 ENTETENKNFFKTL
+672 DNLESDKKTFF

>member
-1 MNDFLQSFLE
+1 MNSFLQSISE
-11 HFSILPFE
+11 HFSTIPFQD
-19 NPVLIFLLVLLIIL
+19 PVLVFLLVLSIIL
-33 FAPLLFRKIK
+33 FTPLLFRKIK

-72 LLGNVGILYIMFLAG
+72 LLGKVGILYIMFLAG
-87 LDLDLRE
+87 LDLDLKE

-103 YFGFFTFIIPLAI
+103 FFGFFTFIFPLSI
-116 GFPICHYILGF
+116 GFPICHYVLGF
-127 GIQTSLLTAAMFST
+127 SVQTSLLTAAMFST

-178 LAFVLDQNKDD
+178 LAFVLDQNN
-189 GNLSWIWMLL
+189 GNGHSAWAWMLL
-199 SLLLFLVIIF
+199 SLVLFLAIMFF
-209 VLIPKISAWFFKKF
+209 VIPKISAWFFKKF

-234 LSVMFL
+234 LSIMFF
-240 AAFIAELTGLE
+240 AAFIAELAGLE

-259 GLVLNRY
+259 GLVMNRF

-295 MVNISILFESFNT
+295 MVNLSILLQGFNT
-308 IIIAITLSAIAIVG
+308 IIVALTLSVVAIVG
-322 KWLAAL
+322 KWLAAFV
-328 ITQKTFRFSKVQR
+328 TQKTFRFSKAQR
-341 NIIWGL
+341 NVILGL

-364 VGIINE
+364 AGIIDE

-387 SFVTQKS
+387 SFVTQKAAS
-394 ANRLAKEE
+394 KLVKEDDNLQE
-402 DPTQEEKKEN
+402 DKKEQ
-412 ETRILIPLANP
+412 ETRILIPMANP
-423 KTSQNLIETALLMK
+423 QTSQNLIETALLMK
-437 EQNEQESFYALN
+437 NQNKRESFYALS
-449 IIDDPEATLLQ
+449 IIDDPEATLPQ

-489 INISSG
+489 INVGSG
-495 IIHTIKENNIT
+495 IIHTIKENHIT

-512 SPETSAIT
+512 SPETTSIT
-520 LLEKIS
+520 LLEKTS
-526 DRIQKQFEQN
+526 DRIPQQFEQN
-536 VFVLKNQQPINTL
+536 VFVLKNRQPVNTL
-549 KRIIVAIP
+549 KRIVVAIP
-557 STLETE
+557 PRLETE
-563 PGFLKCFKRIRN
+563 PGFLNCFKRIRN

-586 FSTEETAFYLKTLCK
+586 FSTEETAAYLKVVCK
-601 NKNTKLV
+601 DKNTKLA

-618 DFLTIKKAIRENDL
+618 DFLIIKKIIRENDL

-638 RKNSKTHNQLLGKL
+638 RKNSKTHNNLFGKI

-657 KFFHNFDTIL
+657 KFFQEFDTML

-672 ENTETENKNFFKTL
+672 DNSEFGKKKFF

>member
-1 MNDFLQSFLE
+1 MNSFLQSISE
-11 HFSILPFE
+11 HFSTIPFQD
-19 NPVLIFLLVLLIIL
+19 PVLIFLLVLSIIL
-33 FAPLLFRKIK
+33 FTPLLFRKIK

-72 LLGNVGILYIMFLAG
+72 LLGKVGILYIMFLAG
-87 LDLDLRE
+87 LDLDLKE

-103 YFGFFTFIIPLAI
+103 FFGFFTFIFPLSI
-116 GFPICHYILGF
+116 GFPICHYVLGF
-127 GIQTSLLTAAMFST
+127 SVQTSLLTAAMFST

-178 LAFVLDQNKDD
+178 LAFVLDQNN
-189 GNLSWIWMLL
+189 GNGHSAWAWMLL
-199 SLLLFLVIIF
+199 SLVLFLAIMFF
-209 VLIPKISAWFFKKF
+209 VIPKISAWFFKKF

-234 LSVMFL
+234 LSIMFF
-240 AAFIAELTGLE
+240 AAFIAELAGLE

-259 GLVLNRY
+259 GLVMNRF

-295 MVNISILFESFNT
+295 MVNLSILLQGFNT
-308 IIIAITLSAIAIVG
+308 IIVALTLSVVAIVG
-322 KWLAAL
+322 KWLAAFV
-328 ITQKTFRFSKVQR
+328 TQKTFRFSKAQR
-341 NIIWGL
+341 NVILGL

-364 VGIINE
+364 AGIIDE

-387 SFVTQKS
+387 SFVTQKAAS
-394 ANRLAKEE
+394 KLVKEDDNLQE
-402 DPTQEEKKEN
+402 DKKEQ
-412 ETRILIPLANP
+412 ETRILIPMANP
-423 KTSQNLIETALLMK
+423 QTSQNLIETALLMK
-437 EQNEQESFYALN
+437 NQNKRESFYALS
-449 IIDDPEATLLQ
+449 IIDDPEATLPQ

-489 INISSG
+489 INVGSG
-495 IIHTIKENNIT
+495 IIHTIKENHIT

-512 SPETSAIT
+512 SPETTSIT
-520 LLEKIS
+520 LLEKTS
-526 DRIQKQFEQN
+526 DRIPQQFEQN
-536 VFVLKNQQPINTL
+536 VFVLKNRQPVNTL
-549 KRIIVAIP
+549 KRIVVAIP
-557 STLETE
+557 PRLETE
-563 PGFLKCFKRIRN
+563 PGFLNCFKRIRN

-586 FSTEETAFYLKTLCK
+586 FSTEETAAYLKVVCK
-601 NKNTKLV
+601 DKNTKLA

-618 DFLTIKKAIRENDL
+618 DFLIIKKIIRENDL

-638 RKNSKTHNQLLGKL
+638 RKNSKTHNNLFGKI

-657 KFFHNFDTIL
+657 KFFQEFDTML

-672 ENTETENKNFFKTL
+672 DNSESGKKKFF

>member
-1 MNDFLQSFLE
+1 MNSFLQSISE
-11 HFSILPFE
+11 HFSTIPFQD
-19 NPVLIFLLVLLIIL
+19 PVLVFLLVLSIIL
-33 FAPLLFRKIK
+33 FTPLLFRKIK

-72 LLGNVGILYIMFLAG
+72 LLGKVGILYIMFLAG
-87 LDLDLRE
+87 LDLDLKE

-103 YFGFFTFIIPLAI
+103 IFGFFTFIFPLSI
-116 GFPICHYILGF
+116 GFPICHYVLGF
-127 GIQTSLLTAAMFST
+127 SVQTSLLTAAMFST

-178 LAFVLDQNKDD
+178 LAFVLDQNS
-189 GNLSWIWMLL
+189 GSGHSAWAWMLL
-199 SLLLFLVIIF
+199 SLVLFLAIMFF
-209 VLIPKISAWFFKKF
+209 VIPKISAWFFKKF

-234 LSVMFL
+234 LSIMFF
-240 AAFIAELTGLE
+240 AAFIAELAGLE

-259 GLVLNRY
+259 GLVMNRF

-295 MVNISILFESFNT
+295 MVNLSILLQGFNT
-308 IIIAITLSAIAIVG
+308 IIVALTLSVVAIVG
-322 KWLAAL
+322 KWLAAFV
-328 ITQKTFRFSKVQR
+328 TQKTFRFSKAQR
-341 NIIWGL
+341 NVILGL

-364 VGIINE
+364 AGIIDE

-387 SFVTQKS
+387 SFVTQKAAS
-394 ANRLAKEE
+394 KLVKEDNNLQE
-402 DPTQEEKKEN
+402 DKKEQ
-412 ETRILIPLANP
+412 ETRILIPIANP
-423 KTSQNLIETALLMK
+423 QTSQNLIETALLMK
-437 EQNEQESFYALN
+437 NQNKRESFYALS
-449 IIDDPEATLLQ
+449 IIDDPEATLPQ
-460 RQKGQQLLEEAA
+460 RQKGQQLLEESA

-489 INISSG
+489 INVGSG
-495 IIHTIKENNIT
+495 IIHTIKENHIT

-512 SPETSAIT
+512 SPETTSIT
-520 LLEKIS
+520 LLEKTS
-526 DRIQKQFEQN
+526 DRIPQQFEQN
-536 VFVLKNQQPINTL
+536 VFVLRNRQPVNTL
-549 KRIIVAIP
+549 KRIVVAIP
-557 STLETE
+557 PRLETE
-563 PGFLKCFKRIRN
+563 PGFLNCFKRIRN

-586 FSTEETAFYLKTLCK
+586 FSTEETAAYLKVVCK
-601 NKNTKLV
+601 DKNTKLA

-618 DFLTIKKAIRENDL
+618 DFLIIKKIIKENDL
-632 LIVFMA
+632 LVVFMA
-638 RKNSKTHNQLLGKL
+638 RKNSKTHNNLFGKI

-657 KFFHNFDTIL
+657 KFFQEFDTML

-672 ENTETENKNFFKTL
+672 DNSESGKKKFF

>member
-1 MNDFLQSFLE
+1 MNSFLQSISE
-11 HFSILPFE
+11 HFSTIPFQD
-19 NPVLIFLLVLLIIL
+19 PVLVFLLVLSIIL
-33 FAPLLFRKIK
+33 FTPLLFRKIK

-72 LLGNVGILYIMFLAG
+72 LLGKVGILYIMFLAG
-87 LDLDLRE
+87 LDLDLKE

-103 YFGFFTFIIPLAI
+103 FFGFFTFIFPLSI
-116 GFPICHYILGF
+116 GFPICHYVLGF
-127 GIQTSLLTAAMFST
+127 SVQTSLLTAAMFST

-178 LAFVLDQNKDD
+178 LAFVLDQNN
-189 GNLSWIWMLL
+189 GNGHSAWAWMLL
-199 SLLLFLVIIF
+199 SLVLFLAIMFF
-209 VLIPKISAWFFKKF
+209 VIPKISAWFFKKI

-234 LSVMFL
+234 LSVMFF
-240 AAFIAELTGLE
+240 AAFIAELAGLE

-259 GLVLNRY
+259 GLVMNRF

-295 MVNISILFESFNT
+295 MVNLSILLQGFNT
-308 IIIAITLSAIAIVG
+308 IIVALTLSVVAIVG
-322 KWLAAL
+322 KWLAAFV
-328 ITQKTFRFSKVQR
+328 TQKTFRFSKAQR
-341 NIIWGL
+341 NVILGL

-364 VGIINE
+364 AGIIDE

-387 SFVTQKS
+387 SFVTQKAAS
-394 ANRLAKEE
+394 KLVKEDDNLQE
-402 DPTQEEKKEN
+402 DKKEQ
-412 ETRILIPLANP
+412 ETRILIPMANP
-423 KTSQNLIETALLMK
+423 QTSQNLIETALLMK
-437 EQNEQESFYALN
+437 NQNKRESFYALS
-449 IIDDPEATLLQ
+449 IIDDPEATLPQ

-489 INISSG
+489 INVGSG
-495 IIHTIKENNIT
+495 IIHTIKENHIT

-512 SPETSAIT
+512 SPETTSIT
-520 LLEKIS
+520 LLEKTS
-526 DRIQKQFEQN
+526 DRIPQQFEQN
-536 VFVLKNQQPINTL
+536 VFVLKNRQPVNTL
-549 KRIIVAIP
+549 KRIVVAIP
-557 STLETE
+557 PRLETE
-563 PGFLKCFKRIRN
+563 PGFLNCFKRIRN

-586 FSTEETAFYLKTLCK
+586 FSTEETAAYLKVVCK
-601 NKNTKLV
+601 DKNTKLA

-618 DFLTIKKAIRENDL
+618 DFLIIKKIIRENDL

-638 RKNSKTHNQLLGKL
+638 RKNSKTHNNLFGKI

-657 KFFHNFDTIL
+657 KFFQEFDTML

-672 ENTETENKNFFKTL
+672 DNSESGKKKFF

>member
-1 MNDFLQSFLE
+1 MNSFLQSISE
-11 HFSILPFE
+11 HFSTIPFQD
-19 NPVLIFLLVLLIIL
+19 PVLVFLLVLSIIL
-33 FAPLLFRKIK
+33 FTPLLFRKIK

-72 LLGNVGILYIMFLAG
+72 LLGKVGILYIMFLAG
-87 LDLDLRE
+87 LDLDLKE

-103 YFGFFTFIIPLAI
+103 IFGFFTFIFPLSI
-116 GFPICHYILGF
+116 GFPICHYVLGF
-127 GIQTSLLTAAMFST
+127 SVQTSLLTAAMFST

-178 LAFVLDQNKDD
+178 LAFVLDQNS
-189 GNLSWIWMLL
+189 GSGHTAWAWMLL
-199 SLLLFLVIIF
+199 SLVLFLAIMFF
-209 VLIPKISAWFFKKF
+209 VIPKISAWFFKKF

-234 LSVMFL
+234 LSIMFF
-240 AAFIAELTGLE
+240 AAFIAELAGLE

-259 GLVLNRY
+259 GLVMNRF

-295 MVNISILFESFNT
+295 MVNLSILLQGFNT
-308 IIIAITLSAIAIVG
+308 IIVALTLSVVAIVG
-322 KWLAAL
+322 KWHAAFV
-328 ITQKTFRFSKVQR
+328 TQKTFRFSKAQR
-341 NIIWGL
+341 NVILGL

-364 VGIINE
+364 AGIIDE

-387 SFVTQKS
+387 SFVTQKAAS
-394 ANRLAKEE
+394 KLVKEDNNLQE
-402 DPTQEEKKEN
+402 DKKEQ
-412 ETRILIPLANP
+412 ETRILIPIANP
-423 KTSQNLIETALLMK
+423 QTSQNLIETALLMK
-437 EQNEQESFYALN
+437 NQNKRESFYALS
-449 IIDDPEATLLQ
+449 IIDDPEATLPQ
-460 RQKGQQLLEEAA
+460 RQKGQQLLEESA

-489 INISSG
+489 INVGSG
-495 IIHTIKENNIT
+495 IIHTIKENHIT

-512 SPETSAIT
+512 SPETTSIT
-520 LLEKIS
+520 LLEKTS
-526 DRIQKQFEQN
+526 DRIPQQFEQN
-536 VFVLKNQQPINTL
+536 VFVLRNRQPVNTL
-549 KRIIVAIP
+549 KRIVVAIP
-557 STLETE
+557 PRLETE
-563 PGFLKCFKRIRN
+563 PGFLNCFKRIRN

-586 FSTEETAFYLKTLCK
+586 FSTEETAAYLKVVCK
-601 NKNTKLV
+601 DKNTKLA

-618 DFLTIKKAIRENDL
+618 DFLIIKKIIKENDL
-632 LIVFMA
+632 LVVFMA
-638 RKNSKTHNQLLGKL
+638 RKNSKTHNNLFGKI

-657 KFFHNFDTIL
+657 KFFQEFDTML

-672 ENTETENKNFFKTL
+672 DNSESGKKKFF

>member
-1 MNDFLQSFLE
+1 MNSFLQSISE
-11 HFSILPFE
+11 HFSTIPFQD
-19 NPVLIFLLVLLIIL
+19 PVLVFLLVLSIIL
-33 FAPLLFRKIK
+33 FTPLLFRKLK

-72 LLGNVGILYIMFLAG
+72 LLGKVGILYIMFLAG
-87 LDLDLRE
+87 LDLDLKE

-103 YFGFFTFIIPLAI
+103 FFGFFTFIFPLSI
-116 GFPICHYILGF
+116 GFPVCHYVLGF
-127 GIQTSLLTAAMFST
+127 SVQTSLLTAAMFST

-178 LAFVLDQNKDD
+178 LAFVLDQNS
-189 GNLSWIWMLL
+189 GNEHAAWAWMLL
-199 SLLLFLVIIF
+199 SLVLFLIIMF
-209 VLIPKISAWFFKKF
+209 IVIPKVSAWFFKKF

-234 LSVMFL
+234 LSIMFF
-240 AAFIAELTGLE
+240 AAFIAELAGLE

-259 GLVLNRY
+259 GLVMNRF

-295 MVNISILFESFNT
+295 MVNLSILLQGFNT
-308 IIIAITLSAIAIVG
+308 IIVALTLSVVAIVG
-322 KWLAAL
+322 KWLAAFV
-328 ITQKTFRFSKVQR
+328 TQKTFRFSNAQR
-341 NIIWGL
+341 NVILGL

-364 VGIINE
+364 AGIINE
-370 TILNG
+370 IILNG

-387 SFVTQKS
+387 SFVTQKAAS
-394 ANRLAKEE
+394 KLVKEDDSLQE
-402 DPTQEEKKEN
+402 DKKEQ
-412 ETRILIPLANP
+412 ETRILIPVANP
-423 KTSQNLIETALLMK
+423 QTSQNLIETALLMK
-437 EQNEQESFYALN
+437 NQNKRESFYALS
-449 IIDDPEATLLQ
+449 IIDDPEATLPQ

-489 INISSG
+489 INVGSG
-495 IIHTIKENNIT
+495 IIHTIKENHIT

-512 SPETSAIT
+512 SPETTSIT
-520 LLEKIS
+520 LLEKTS
-526 DRIQKQFEQN
+526 DRIPQQFEQN
-536 VFVLKNQQPINTL
+536 VFVLRNRQPVNTL
-549 KRIIVAIP
+549 KRIVVAIP
-557 STLETE
+557 PRLETE
-563 PGFLKCFKRIRN
+563 TGFLNCFKRIRN

-586 FSTEETAFYLKTLCK
+586 FSTEETSAYLKVICK
-601 NKNTKLV
+601 DKNTKLA

-618 DFLTIKKAIRENDL
+618 DFLIIKKIIRENDL
-632 LIVFMA
+632 LVVFMA
-638 RKNSKTHNQLLGKL
+638 RKNSKTHNNLFGKI

-657 KFFHNFDTIL
+657 KFFQEFDTML

-672 ENTETENKNFFKTL
+672 DNLESDKKTFF

>member
-1 MNDFLQSFLE
+1 MNSFLQSISE
-11 HFSILPFE
+11 HFSTIPFQD
-19 NPVLIFLLVLLIIL
+19 PVLVFLLVLSIIL
-33 FAPLLFRKIK
+33 FTPLLFRKIK

-72 LLGNVGILYIMFLAG
+72 LLGKVGILYIMFLAG
-87 LDLDLRE
+87 LDLDLKE

-103 YFGFFTFIIPLAI
+103 FFGFFTFIFPLSI
-116 GFPICHYILGF
+116 GFPICHYVLGF
-127 GIQTSLLTAAMFST
+127 SVQTSLLTAAMFST

-178 LAFVLDQNKDD
+178 LAFVLDQNN
-189 GNLSWIWMLL
+189 GNGHSAWAWMLL
-199 SLLLFLVIIF
+199 SLVLFLAIMFF
-209 VLIPKISAWFFKKF
+209 VIPKISAWFFKKF

-234 LSVMFL
+234 LSIMFF
-240 AAFIAELTGLE
+240 AAFIAELAGLE

-259 GLVLNRY
+259 GLVMNRF

-295 MVNISILFESFNT
+295 MVNLSILLQGFNT
-308 IIIAITLSAIAIVG
+308 IIVALTLSVVAIVG
-322 KWLAAL
+322 KWLAAFV
-328 ITQKTFRFSKVQR
+328 TQKTFRFSKAQR
-341 NIIWGL
+341 NVILGL

-364 VGIINE
+364 AGIIDE

-387 SFVTQKS
+387 SFVTQKAAS
-394 ANRLAKEE
+394 KLVKEDDNLQE
-402 DPTQEEKKEN
+402 DKKEQ
-412 ETRILIPLANP
+412 ETRILIPMANP
-423 KTSQNLIETALLMK
+423 QTSQNLIETALLMK
-437 EQNEQESFYALN
+437 NQNKRESFYALS
-449 IIDDPEATLLQ
+449 IIDDPEATLPQ

-489 INISSG
+489 INVGSG
-495 IIHTIKENNIT
+495 IIHTIKENHIT

-512 SPETSAIT
+512 SPETTSIT
-520 LLEKIS
+520 LLEKTS
-526 DRIQKQFEQN
+526 DRIPQQFEQN
-536 VFVLKNQQPINTL
+536 VFVLKNRQPVNTL
-549 KRIIVAIP
+549 KRIVVAIP
-557 STLETE
+557 PRLETE
-563 PGFLKCFKRIRN
+563 PGFLNCFKRIRN

-586 FSTEETAFYLKTLCK
+586 FSTEETAAYLKVVCK
-601 NKNTKLV
+601 DKNTELA

-618 DFLTIKKAIRENDL
+618 DFLIIKKIIRENDL

-638 RKNSKTHNQLLGKL
+638 RKNSKTHNNLFGKI

-657 KFFHNFDTIL
+657 KFFQEFDTML

-672 ENTETENKNFFKTL
+672 DNSESGKKKFF

>member
-1 MNDFLQSFLE
+1 MNSFLQSISE
-11 HFSILPFE
+11 HFSTIPFQD
-19 NPVLIFLLVLLIIL
+19 PVLVFLLVLSIIL
-33 FAPLLFRKIK
+33 FTPLLFRKIK

-72 LLGNVGILYIMFLAG
+72 LLGKVGILYIMFLAG
-87 LDLDLRE
+87 LDLDLKE

-103 YFGFFTFIIPLAI
+103 FFGFFTFIFPLSI
-116 GFPICHYILGF
+116 GFPICHYVLGF
-127 GIQTSLLTAAMFST
+127 SVQTSLLTAAMFST

-178 LAFVLDQNKDD
+178 LAFVLDQNN
-189 GNLSWIWMLL
+189 GNGHSAWAWMLL
-199 SLLLFLVIIF
+199 SLVLFLAIMFF
-209 VLIPKISAWFFKKF
+209 VIPKISAWFFKKF

-234 LSVMFL
+234 LSIMFF
-240 AAFIAELTGLE
+240 AAFIAELAGLE

-259 GLVLNRY
+259 GLVMNRF

-295 MVNISILFESFNT
+295 MVNLSILLQGFNT
-308 IIIAITLSAIAIVG
+308 IIVALTLSVVAIVG
-322 KWLAAL
+322 KWLAAFV
-328 ITQKTFRFSKVQR
+328 TQKTFRFSKAQR
-341 NIIWGL
+341 NVILGL

-364 VGIINE
+364 AGIIDE

-387 SFVTQKS
+387 SFVTQKAAS
-394 ANRLAKEE
+394 KLVKEDDNLQE
-402 DPTQEEKKEN
+402 DKKEQ
-412 ETRILIPLANP
+412 ETRILIPMANP
-423 KTSQNLIETALLMK
+423 QTSQNLIETALLMK
-437 EQNEQESFYALN
+437 NQNKRESFYALS
-449 IIDDPEATLLQ
+449 IIDDPEATLPQ

-489 INISSG
+489 INVGSG
-495 IIHTIKENNIT
+495 IIHTIKENHIT

-512 SPETSAIT
+512 SPETTSIT
-520 LLEKIS
+520 LLEKTS
-526 DRIQKQFEQN
+526 DRIPQQFEQN
-536 VFVLKNQQPINTL
+536 VFVLKNRQPVNTL
-549 KRIIVAIP
+549 KRIVVAIP
-557 STLETE
+557 PRLETE
-563 PGFLKCFKRIRN
+563 PGFLNCFKRIRN

-586 FSTEETAFYLKTLCK
+586 FSTEETAAYLKVVCK
-601 NKNTKLV
+601 DKNTKLA

-618 DFLTIKKAIRENDL
+618 DFLIIKKIIRENDL

-638 RKNSKTHNQLLGKL
+638 RKNSKTHNNLFGKI

-657 KFFHNFDTIL
+657 KFFQEFDTML

-672 ENTETENKNFFKTL
+672 DNSESGKKKFF

>member
-1 MNDFLQSFLE
+1 MNSFLQSISE
-11 HFSILPFE
+11 HFSTIPFQD
-19 NPVLIFLLVLLIIL
+19 PVLVFLLVLSIIL
-33 FAPLLFRKIK
+33 FTPLLFRKIK

-72 LLGNVGILYIMFLAG
+72 LLGKVGILYIMFLAG
-87 LDLDLRE
+87 LDLDLKE

-103 YFGFFTFIIPLAI
+103 IFGFFTFIFPLSI
-116 GFPICHYILGF
+116 GFPICHYVLGF
-127 GIQTSLLTAAMFST
+127 SVQTSLLTAAMFST

-178 LAFVLDQNKDD
+178 LAFVLDQNS
-189 GNLSWIWMLL
+189 GSGHTAWAWMLL
-199 SLLLFLVIIF
+199 SLVLFWAIMFF
-209 VLIPKISAWFFKKF
+209 VIPKISAWFFKKF

-234 LSVMFL
+234 LSIMFF
-240 AAFIAELTGLE
+240 AAFIAELAGLE

-259 GLVLNRY
+259 GLVMNRF

-295 MVNISILFESFNT
+295 MVNLSILLQGFNT
-308 IIIAITLSAIAIVG
+308 IIVALTLSVVAIVG
-322 KWLAAL
+322 KWLAAFV
-328 ITQKTFRFSKVQR
+328 TQKTFRFSKAQR
-341 NIIWGL
+341 NVILGL

-364 VGIINE
+364 AGIIDE

-387 SFVTQKS
+387 SFVTQKAAS
-394 ANRLAKEE
+394 KLVKEDNNLQE
-402 DPTQEEKKEN
+402 DKKEQ
-412 ETRILIPLANP
+412 ETRILIPIANP
-423 KTSQNLIETALLMK
+423 QTSQNLIETALLMK
-437 EQNEQESFYALN
+437 NQNKRESFYALS
-449 IIDDPEATLLQ
+449 IIDDPEATLPQ
-460 RQKGQQLLEEAA
+460 RQKGQQLLEESA

-489 INISSG
+489 INVGSG
-495 IIHTIKENNIT
+495 IIHTIKENHIT

-512 SPETSAIT
+512 SPETTSIT
-520 LLEKIS
+520 LLEKTS
-526 DRIQKQFEQN
+526 DRIPQQFEQN
-536 VFVLKNQQPINTL
+536 VFVLRNRQPVNTL
-549 KRIIVAIP
+549 KRIVVAIP
-557 STLETE
+557 PRLETE
-563 PGFLKCFKRIRN
+563 PGFLNCFKRIRN

-586 FSTEETAFYLKTLCK
+586 FSTEETAAYLKVVCK
-601 NKNTKLV
+601 DKNTKLA

-618 DFLTIKKAIRENDL
+618 DFLIIKKIIKENDL
-632 LIVFMA
+632 LVVFMA
-638 RKNSKTHNQLLGKL
+638 RKNSKTHNNLFGKI

-657 KFFHNFDTIL
+657 KFFQEFDTML

-672 ENTETENKNFFKTL
+672 DNSESGKKKFF

>member
-1 MNDFLQSFLE
+1 MNSFLQSISE
-11 HFSILPFE
+11 HFSTIPFQD
-19 NPVLIFLLVLLIIL
+19 PVLVFLLVLSIIL
-33 FAPLLFRKIK
+33 FTPLLFRKIK

-72 LLGNVGILYIMFLAG
+72 LLGKVGILYIMFLAG
-87 LDLDLRE
+87 LDLDLKE

-103 YFGFFTFIIPLAI
+103 IFGFFTFIFPLSI
-116 GFPICHYILGF
+116 GFPICHYVLGF
-127 GIQTSLLTAAMFST
+127 SVQTSLLTAAMFST

-178 LAFVLDQNKDD
+178 LAFVLDQNS
-189 GNLSWIWMLL
+189 GSGHTAWAWMLL
-199 SLLLFLVIIF
+199 SLVLFLAIMFF
-209 VLIPKISAWFFKKF
+209 VIPKISAWFFKKF

-234 LSVMFL
+234 LSIMFF
-240 AAFIAELTGLE
+240 AAFIAELAGLE

-259 GLVLNRY
+259 GLVMNRF

-295 MVNISILFESFNT
+295 MVNLSILLQGFNT
-308 IIIAITLSAIAIVG
+308 IIVALTLSVVAIVG
-322 KWLAAL
+322 KWLAAFV
-328 ITQKTFRFSKVQR
+328 TQKTFRFSKAQR
-341 NIIWGL
+341 NVILGL

-364 VGIINE
+364 AGIIDE

-387 SFVTQKS
+387 SFVTQKAAS
-394 ANRLAKEE
+394 KLVKEDNNLQE
-402 DPTQEEKKEN
+402 DKKEQ
-412 ETRILIPLANP
+412 ETRILIPIANP
-423 KTSQNLIETALLMK
+423 QTSQNLIETALLMK
-437 EQNEQESFYALN
+437 NQNKRESFYALS
-449 IIDDPEATLLQ
+449 IIDDPEATLPQ
-460 RQKGQQLLEEAA
+460 RQKGQQLLEESA

-489 INISSG
+489 INVGSG
-495 IIHTIKENNIT
+495 IIHTIKENHIT

-512 SPETSAIT
+512 SPETTSIT
-520 LLEKIS
+520 LLEKTS
-526 DRIQKQFEQN
+526 DRIPQQFEQN
-536 VFVLKNQQPINTL
+536 VFVLRNRQPVNTL
-549 KRIIVAIP
+549 KRIVVAIP
-557 STLETE
+557 PRLETE
-563 PGFLKCFKRIRN
+563 PGFLNCFKRIRN

-586 FSTEETAFYLKTLCK
+586 FSTEETAAYLKVVCK
-601 NKNTKLV
+601 DKNTKLA

-618 DFLTIKKAIRENDL
+618 DFLIIKKIIKENDL
-632 LIVFMA
+632 LVVFMA
-638 RKNSKTHNQLLGKL
+638 RKNSKTHNNLFGKI

-657 KFFHNFDTIL
+657 KFFQEFDTML

-672 ENTETENKNFFKTL
+672 DNSESGKKKFF

>member
-1 MNDFLQSFLE
+1 MNSFLQSISE
-11 HFSILPFE
+11 HFSTIPFQD
-19 NPVLIFLLVLLIIL
+19 PVLIFLLVLSIIL
-33 FAPLLFRKIK
+33 FTPLLFRKIK

-72 LLGNVGILYIMFLAG
+72 LLGKVGILYIMFLAG
-87 LDLDLRE
+87 LDLDLKE

-103 YFGFFTFIIPLAI
+103 FFGFFTFIFPLSI
-116 GFPICHYILGF
+116 GFPICHYVLGF
-127 GIQTSLLTAAMFST
+127 SVQTSLLTAAMFST

-178 LAFVLDQNKDD
+178 LAFVLDQNN
-189 GNLSWIWMLL
+189 GNGHSAWAWMLL
-199 SLLLFLVIIF
+199 SLVLFLVIMFF
-209 VLIPKISAWFFKKF
+209 VIPKVSAWFFKKF

-234 LSVMFL
+234 LSIMFF
-240 AAFIAELTGLE
+240 AAFIAELAGLE

-259 GLVLNRY
+259 GLVMNRF

-295 MVNISILFESFNT
+295 MVNLSILLQGFNT
-308 IIIAITLSAIAIVG
+308 IIVALTLSVVAIVG
-322 KWLAAL
+322 KWLAAFV
-328 ITQKTFRFSKVQR
+328 TQKTFRFSKAQR
-341 NIIWGL
+341 NVILGL

-364 VGIINE
+364 AGIIDE

-387 SFVTQKS
+387 SFVTQKAAS
-394 ANRLAKEE
+394 KLVKEDDNLQE
-402 DPTQEEKKEN
+402 DKKEQ
-412 ETRILIPLANP
+412 ETRILIPMANP
-423 KTSQNLIETALLMK
+423 QTSQNLIETALLMK
-437 EQNEQESFYALN
+437 NQNKRESFYALS
-449 IIDDPEATLLQ
+449 IIDDPEATLPQ

-489 INISSG
+489 INVGSG
-495 IIHTIKENNIT
+495 IIHTIKENHIT

-512 SPETSAIT
+512 SPETTSIT
-520 LLEKIS
+520 LLEKTS
-526 DRIQKQFEQN
+526 ERIPQQFEQN
-536 VFVLKNQQPINTL
+536 VFVLKNRQPVNTL
-549 KRIIVAIP
+549 KRIVVAIP
-557 STLETE
+557 PRLETE
-563 PGFLKCFKRIRN
+563 PGFLNCFKRIRN

-586 FSTEETAFYLKTLCK
+586 FSTEETAAYLKVVCK
-601 NKNTKLV
+601 DKNTKLA

-618 DFLTIKKAIRENDL
+618 DFLIIKKIIRENDL

-638 RKNSKTHNQLLGKL
+638 RKNSKTHNNLFGKI

-657 KFFHNFDTIL
+657 KFFQEFDTML

-672 ENTETENKNFFKTL
+672 DNSESGKKKFF

>member
-1 MNDFLQSFLE
+1 MNSFLQSISE
-11 HFSILPFE
+11 HFSTIPFQD
-19 NPVLIFLLVLLIIL
+19 PVLVFLLVLSIIL
-33 FAPLLFRKIK
+33 FTPLLFRKIK

-72 LLGNVGILYIMFLAG
+72 LLGKVGILYIMFLVG
-87 LDLDLRE
+87 LDLDLKE

-103 YFGFFTFIIPLAI
+103 FFGFFTFIFPLSI
-116 GFPICHYILGF
+116 GFPICHYVLGF
-127 GIQTSLLTAAMFST
+127 SVQTSLLTAAMFST

-178 LAFVLDQNKDD
+178 LAFVLDQNN
-189 GNLSWIWMLL
+189 GNGHSAWAWMLL
-199 SLLLFLVIIF
+199 SLVLFLAIMFF
-209 VLIPKISAWFFKKF
+209 VIPKVSAWFFKKF

-234 LSVMFL
+234 LSIMFF
-240 AAFIAELTGLE
+240 AAFIAELAGLE

-259 GLVLNRY
+259 GLVMNRF

-295 MVNISILFESFNT
+295 MVNLSILLQGFNT
-308 IIIAITLSAIAIVG
+308 IIVALTLSVVAIVG
-322 KWLAAL
+322 KWLAAFV
-328 ITQKTFRFSKVQR
+328 TQKTFRFSKAQR
-341 NIIWGL
+341 NVILGL

-364 VGIINE
+364 AGIIDE

-387 SFVTQKS
+387 SFVTQKAAS
-394 ANRLAKEE
+394 KLVKEDDNLQE
-402 DPTQEEKKEN
+402 DKKEQ
-412 ETRILIPLANP
+412 ETRILIPMANP
-423 KTSQNLIETALLMK
+423 QTSQNLIETALLMK
-437 EQNEQESFYALN
+437 NQNKRESFYALS
-449 IIDDPEATLLQ
+449 IIDDPEATLPQ

-489 INISSG
+489 INVGSG
-495 IIHTIKENNIT
+495 IIHTIKENHIT

-512 SPETSAIT
+512 SPETTSIT
-520 LLEKIS
+520 LLEKTS
-526 DRIQKQFEQN
+526 DRIPQQFEQN
-536 VFVLKNQQPINTL
+536 VFVLKNRQPVNTL
-549 KRIIVAIP
+549 KRIVVAIP
-557 STLETE
+557 PRLETE
-563 PGFLKCFKRIRN
+563 PGFLNCFKRIRN

-586 FSTEETAFYLKTLCK
+586 FSTEETAAYLKVVCK
-601 NKNTKLV
+601 DKNTKLA

-618 DFLTIKKAIRENDL
+618 DFLIIKKIIRENDL

-638 RKNSKTHNQLLGKL
+638 RKNSKTHNNLFGKI

-657 KFFHNFDTIL
+657 KFFQEFDTML

-672 ENTETENKNFFKTL
+672 DNSESGKKKFF

>member
-1 MNDFLQSFLE
+1 MNSFLQSISE
-11 HFSILPFE
+11 HFSTIPFQD
-19 NPVLIFLLVLLIIL
+19 PVLVFLLVLSIIL
-33 FAPLLFRKIK
+33 FTPLLFRKIK

-72 LLGNVGILYIMFLAG
+72 LLGKVGILYIMFLAG
-87 LDLDLRE
+87 LDLDLKE

-103 YFGFFTFIIPLAI
+103 FFGFFTFIFPLSI
-116 GFPICHYILGF
+116 GFPICHYVLGF
-127 GIQTSLLTAAMFST
+127 SVQTSLLTAAMFST

-150 SNMHLSRNKAV
+150 SNMHLSRNQAV

-178 LAFVLDQNKDD
+178 LAFVLDQSN
-189 GNLSWIWMLL
+189 GNGHSAWAWMLL
-199 SLLLFLVIIF
+199 SLVIFLAIMFF
-209 VLIPKISAWFFKKF
+209 VIPKISAWFFKKF

-234 LSVMFL
+234 LSIMFF
-240 AAFIAELTGLE
+240 AAFIAELAGLE

-259 GLVLNRY
+259 GLVMNRF

-295 MVNISILFESFNT
+295 MVNLSILLQGFNT
-308 IIIAITLSAIAIVG
+308 IIVALTLSVVAIVG
-322 KWLAAL
+322 KWLAAFV
-328 ITQKTFRFSKVQR
+328 TQKTFRFSKAQR
-341 NIIWGL
+341 NVILGL

-364 VGIINE
+364 AGIIDE

-387 SFVTQKS
+387 SFVTQKAAS
-394 ANRLAKEE
+394 KLVKEDDNLQE
-402 DPTQEEKKEN
+402 DKKEQ
-412 ETRILIPLANP
+412 ETRILIPMANP
-423 KTSQNLIETALLMK
+423 QTSQNLIETALLMK
-437 EQNEQESFYALN
+437 NQNKRESFYALS
-449 IIDDPEATLLQ
+449 IIDDPEATLPQ

-489 INISSG
+489 INVGSG
-495 IIHTIKENNIT
+495 IIHTIKENHIT

-512 SPETSAIT
+512 SPETTSIT
-520 LLEKIS
+520 LLEKTS
-526 DRIQKQFEQN
+526 DRIPQQFEQN
-536 VFVLKNQQPINTL
+536 VFVLKNRQPVNTL
-549 KRIIVAIP
+549 KRIVVAIP
-557 STLETE
+557 PRLETE
-563 PGFLKCFKRIRN
+563 PGFLNCFKRIRN

-586 FSTEETAFYLKTLCK
+586 FSTEETAAYLKVVCK
-601 NKNTKLV
+601 DKNTKLA

-618 DFLTIKKAIRENDL
+618 DFLIIKKIIRENDL

-638 RKNSKTHNQLLGKL
+638 RKNSKTHNNLFGKI

-657 KFFHNFDTIL
+657 KFFQEFDAML

-672 ENTETENKNFFKTL
+672 DNSESGKKKFF

>member
-1 MNDFLQSFLE
+1 MNSFLQSISE
-11 HFSILPFE
+11 HFSTIPFQD
-19 NPVLIFLLVLLIIL
+19 PVLVFLLVLSIIL
-33 FAPLLFRKIK
+33 FTPLLFRKIK

-72 LLGNVGILYIMFLAG
+72 LLGKVGILYIMFLAG
-87 LDLDLRE
+87 LDLDLKE

-103 YFGFFTFIIPLAI
+103 IFGFFTFIFPLSI
-116 GFPICHYILGF
+116 GFPICHYVLGF
-127 GIQTSLLTAAMFST
+127 SVQTSLLTAAMFST

-178 LAFVLDQNKDD
+178 LAFVLDQNS
-189 GNLSWIWMLL
+189 GSGHTAWAWMLL
-199 SLLLFLVIIF
+199 LLVLFLAIMFF
-209 VLIPKISAWFFKKF
+209 VIPKISAWFFKKF

-234 LSVMFL
+234 LSIMFF
-240 AAFIAELTGLE
+240 AAFIAELAGLE

-259 GLVLNRY
+259 GLVMNRF

-295 MVNISILFESFNT
+295 MVNLSILLQGFNT
-308 IIIAITLSAIAIVG
+308 IIVALTLSVVAIVG
-322 KWLAAL
+322 KWLAAFV
-328 ITQKTFRFSKVQR
+328 TQKTFRFSKAQR
-341 NIIWGL
+341 NVILGL

-364 VGIINE
+364 AGIIDE

-387 SFVTQKS
+387 SFVTQKAAS
-394 ANRLAKEE
+394 KLVKEDNNLQE
-402 DPTQEEKKEN
+402 DKKEQ
-412 ETRILIPLANP
+412 ETRILIPIANP
-423 KTSQNLIETALLMK
+423 QTSQNLIETALLMK
-437 EQNEQESFYALN
+437 NQNKRESFYALS
-449 IIDDPEATLLQ
+449 IIDDPEATLPQ
-460 RQKGQQLLEEAA
+460 RQKGQQLLEESA

-489 INISSG
+489 INVGSG
-495 IIHTIKENNIT
+495 IIHTIKENHIT

-512 SPETSAIT
+512 SPETTSIT
-520 LLEKIS
+520 LLEKTS
-526 DRIQKQFEQN
+526 DRIPQQFEQN
-536 VFVLKNQQPINTL
+536 VFVLRNRQPVNTL
-549 KRIIVAIP
+549 KRIVVAIP
-557 STLETE
+557 PRLETE
-563 PGFLKCFKRIRN
+563 PGFLNCFKRIRN

-586 FSTEETAFYLKTLCK
+586 FSTEETAAYLKVVCK
-601 NKNTKLV
+601 DKNTKLA

-618 DFLTIKKAIRENDL
+618 DFLIIKKIIKENDL
-632 LIVFMA
+632 LVVFMA
-638 RKNSKTHNQLLGKL
+638 RKNSKTHNNLFGKI

-657 KFFHNFDTIL
+657 KFFQEFDTML

-672 ENTETENKNFFKTL
+672 DNSESGKKKFF

>member
-1 MNDFLQSFLE
+1 MNSFLQSISE
-11 HFSILPFE
+11 HFSTIPFQD
-19 NPVLIFLLVLLIIL
+19 PVLVFLLVLSIIL
-33 FAPLLFRKIK
+33 FTPLLFRKIK

-72 LLGNVGILYIMFLAG
+72 LLGKVGILYIMFLAG
-87 LDLDLRE
+87 LDLDLKE

-103 YFGFFTFIIPLAI
+103 FFGFFTFIFPLSI
-116 GFPICHYILGF
+116 GFPICHYVLGF
-127 GIQTSLLTAAMFST
+127 SVQTSLLTAAMFST

-161 TTTIGGTIFTDT
+161 TTSIGGTIFTDT

-178 LAFVLDQNKDD
+178 LAFVLDQNS
-189 GNLSWIWMLL
+189 GNGHSAWVWMLL
-199 SLLLFLVIIF
+199 SLVLFLAIMFF
-209 VLIPKISAWFFKKF
+209 VIPKISAWFFKKF

-234 LSVMFL
+234 LSIMFF
-240 AAFIAELTGLE
+240 AAFIAELAGLE

-259 GLVLNRY
+259 GLVMNRF

-295 MVNISILFESFNT
+295 MVNLSILLQGFNT
-308 IIIAITLSAIAIVG
+308 IIVALTLSVVAIVG
-322 KWLAAL
+322 KWLAAF
-328 ITQKTFRFSKVQR
+328 ITQKTFRFSKTQR
-341 NIIWGL
+341 NVILGL

-364 VGIINE
+364 AGIIDE

-387 SFVTQKS
+387 SFVTQKAAS
-394 ANRLAKEE
+394 KLVKEDDNLQE
-402 DPTQEEKKEN
+402 DKKEQ
-412 ETRILIPLANP
+412 ETRILIPMANP
-423 KTSQNLIETALLMK
+423 QTSQNLIETALLMK
-437 EQNEQESFYALN
+437 NQNKRESFYALS
-449 IIDDPEATLLQ
+449 IIDDPEATLPQ

-489 INISSG
+489 INVGSG
-495 IIHTIKENNIT
+495 IIHTIKENHIT

-512 SPETSAIT
+512 SPETTSIT
-520 LLEKIS
+520 LLEKTS
-526 DRIQKQFEQN
+526 DRIPQQFEQN
-536 VFVLKNQQPINTL
+536 VFVLKNRQPVNTL
-549 KRIIVAIP
+549 KRIVVAIP
-557 STLETE
+557 PRLETE
-563 PGFLKCFKRIRN
+563 PGFLNCFKRIHI

-586 FSTEETAFYLKTLCK
+586 FSTEETAAYLKVVCK
-601 NKNTKLV
+601 DKNTELA

-618 DFLTIKKAIRENDL
+618 DFLIIKKIIRENDL

-638 RKNSKTHNQLLGKL
+638 RKNSKTHNNLFGKI

-657 KFFHNFDTIL
+657 KFFQEFDTML

-672 ENTETENKNFFKTL
+672 DNSESGKKKFF

>member
-1 MNDFLQSFLE
+1 MNSFLQSISE
-11 HFSILPFE
+11 HFSTIPFQD
-19 NPVLIFLLVLLIIL
+19 PVLVFLLVLSIIL
-33 FAPLLFRKIK
+33 FTPLLFRKIK

-72 LLGNVGILYIMFLAG
+72 LLGKVGILYIMFLAG
-87 LDLDLRE
+87 LDLDLKE

-103 YFGFFTFIIPLAI
+103 FFGFFTFIFPLSI
-116 GFPICHYILGF
+116 GFPICHYVLGF
-127 GIQTSLLTAAMFST
+127 SVQTSLLTAAMFST

-178 LAFVLDQNKDD
+178 LAFVLDKNN
-189 GNLSWIWMLL
+189 GNGHSAWAWMLL
-199 SLLLFLVIIF
+199 SLVLFLAIMFF
-209 VLIPKISAWFFKKF
+209 VIPKISAWFFKKF

-234 LSVMFL
+234 LSIMFF
-240 AAFIAELTGLE
+240 AAFIAELAGLE

-259 GLVLNRY
+259 GLVMNRF

-295 MVNISILFESFNT
+295 MVNLSILLQGFNT
-308 IIIAITLSAIAIVG
+308 IIVALTLSVVAIVG
-322 KWLAAL
+322 KWLAAFV
-328 ITQKTFRFSKVQR
+328 TQKTFRFSKAQR
-341 NIIWGL
+341 NVILGL

-364 VGIINE
+364 AGIIDE

-387 SFVTQKS
+387 SFVTQKAAS
-394 ANRLAKEE
+394 KLVKEDGNLQE
-402 DPTQEEKKEN
+402 DKKEQ
-412 ETRILIPLANP
+412 ETRILIPIANP
-423 KTSQNLIETALLMK
+423 QTSQNLIETALLMK
-437 EQNEQESFYALN
+437 NQNKRESFYALS
-449 IIDDPEATLLQ
+449 IIDDPEATLPQ

-489 INISSG
+489 INVGSG
-495 IIHTIKENNIT
+495 IIHTIKENHIT

-512 SPETSAIT
+512 SPETTSIT
-520 LLEKIS
+520 LLEKTS
-526 DRIQKQFEQN
+526 DRIPQQFEQN
-536 VFVLKNQQPINTL
+536 VFVLKNRQPVNTL
-549 KRIIVAIP
+549 KRIVVAIP
-557 STLETE
+557 PRLETE
-563 PGFLKCFKRIRN
+563 PGFLNCFKRIRN

-586 FSTEETAFYLKTLCK
+586 FSTEETAAYLKVVCK
-601 NKNTKLV
+601 DKNTKLA

-618 DFLTIKKAIRENDL
+618 DFLIIKKIIRENDL

-638 RKNSKTHNQLLGKL
+638 RKNSKTHNNLFGKI

-657 KFFHNFDTIL
+657 KFFQEFDTML

-672 ENTETENKNFFKTL
+672 DNSESGKKKFF

>member
-1 MNDFLQSFLE
+1 MNSFLQSISE
-11 HFSILPFE
+11 HFSTIPFQD
-19 NPVLIFLLVLLIIL
+19 PVLVFLLVLSIIL
-33 FAPLLFRKIK
+33 FTPLLFRKIK

-72 LLGNVGILYIMFLAG
+72 LLGKVGILYIMFLAG
-87 LDLDLRE
+87 LDLDLKE

-103 YFGFFTFIIPLAI
+103 FFGFFTFIFPLSI
-116 GFPICHYILGF
+116 GFPICHYVLGF
-127 GIQTSLLTAAMFST
+127 SVQTSLLTAAMFST

-150 SNMHLSRNKAV
+150 SNMHLSRNQAV

-178 LAFVLDQNKDD
+178 LAFVLDQSN
-189 GNLSWIWMLL
+189 GNGHSAWAWMLL
-199 SLLLFLVIIF
+199 SLVIFLAIMFF
-209 VLIPKISAWFFKKF
+209 VIPKISAWFFKKF

-234 LSVMFL
+234 LSIMFF
-240 AAFIAELTGLE
+240 AAFIAELAGLE

-259 GLVLNRY
+259 GLVMNRF

-295 MVNISILFESFNT
+295 MVNLSILLQGFNT
-308 IIIAITLSAIAIVG
+308 IIVALTLSVVAIVG
-322 KWLAAL
+322 KWLAAFV
-328 ITQKTFRFSKVQR
+328 TQKTFRFSKAQR
-341 NIIWGL
+341 NVILGL

-364 VGIINE
+364 AGIIDE

-387 SFVTQKS
+387 SFVTQKAAS
-394 ANRLAKEE
+394 KLVKEDDNLQE
-402 DPTQEEKKEN
+402 DKKEQ
-412 ETRILIPLANP
+412 ETRILIPMANP
-423 KTSQNLIETALLMK
+423 QTSQNLIETALLMK
-437 EQNEQESFYALN
+437 NQNKRESFYALS
-449 IIDDPEATLLQ
+449 IIDDPEATLPQ

-489 INISSG
+489 INVGSG
-495 IIHTIKENNIT
+495 IIHTIKENHIT

-512 SPETSAIT
+512 SPETTSIT
-520 LLEKIS
+520 LLEKTS
-526 DRIQKQFEQN
+526 DRIPQQFEQN
-536 VFVLKNQQPINTL
+536 VFVLKNRQPVNTL
-549 KRIIVAIP
+549 KRIVVAIP
-557 STLETE
+557 PRLETE
-563 PGFLKCFKRIRN
+563 PGFLNCFKRIRN

-586 FSTEETAFYLKTLCK
+586 FSTEETAAYLKVVCK
-601 NKNTKLV
+601 DKNTKLA

-618 DFLTIKKAIRENDL
+618 DFLIIKKIIRENDL

-638 RKNSKTHNQLLGKL
+638 RKNSKTHNNLFGKI

-657 KFFHNFDTIL
+657 KFFQEFDTML

-672 ENTETENKNFFKTL
+672 DNSESGKKKFF

>member
-1 MNDFLQSFLE
+1 MNSFLQSISE
-11 HFSILPFE
+11 HFSTIPFQD
-19 NPVLIFLLVLLIIL
+19 PVLVFLLVLSIIL
-33 FAPLLFRKIK
+33 FTPLLFRKIK

-72 LLGNVGILYIMFLAG
+72 LLGKVGILYIMFLAG
-87 LDLDLRE
+87 LDLDLKE

-103 YFGFFTFIIPLAI
+103 FFGFFTFIFPLSI
-116 GFPICHYILGF
+116 GFPICHYVLGF
-127 GIQTSLLTAAMFST
+127 SVQTSLLTAAMFST

-178 LAFVLDQNKDD
+178 LAFVLDQNN
-189 GNLSWIWMLL
+189 GNGHSAWAWMLL
-199 SLLLFLVIIF
+199 SLVLFLAIMFF
-209 VLIPKISAWFFKKF
+209 VIPKISAWFFKKF

-234 LSVMFL
+234 LSIMFF
-240 AAFIAELTGLE
+240 AAFIAELAGLE

-259 GLVLNRY
+259 GLVMNRF

-295 MVNISILFESFNT
+295 MVNLSILLQGFNT
-308 IIIAITLSAIAIVG
+308 IIVALTLSVVAIVG
-322 KWLAAL
+322 KWLAAFV
-328 ITQKTFRFSKVQR
+328 TQKTFRFSKAQR
-341 NIIWGL
+341 NVILGL

-364 VGIINE
+364 AGIIDE

-387 SFVTQKS
+387 SFVTQKAAS
-394 ANRLAKEE
+394 KLVKEDNNLQE
-402 DPTQEEKKEN
+402 DKKEQ
-412 ETRILIPLANP
+412 ETRILIPIANP
-423 KTSQNLIETALLMK
+423 QTSQNLIETALLMK
-437 EQNEQESFYALN
+437 NQNKRESFYALS
-449 IIDDPEATLLQ
+449 IIDDPEATLPQ
-460 RQKGQQLLEEAA
+460 RQKGQQLLEESA

-489 INISSG
+489 INVGSG
-495 IIHTIKENNIT
+495 IIHTIKENHIT

-512 SPETSAIT
+512 SPETTSIT
-520 LLEKIS
+520 LLEKTS
-526 DRIQKQFEQN
+526 DRIPQQFEQN
-536 VFVLKNQQPINTL
+536 VFVLRNRQPVNTL
-549 KRIIVAIP
+549 KRIVVAIP
-557 STLETE
+557 PRLETE
-563 PGFLKCFKRIRN
+563 PGFLNCFKRIRN

-586 FSTEETAFYLKTLCK
+586 FSTEETAAYLKVVCK
-601 NKNTKLV
+601 DKNTKLA

-618 DFLTIKKAIRENDL
+618 DFLIIKKIIKENDL
-632 LIVFMA
+632 LVVFMA
-638 RKNSKTHNQLLGKL
+638 RKNSKTHNNLFGKI

-657 KFFHNFDTIL
+657 KFFQEFDTML

-672 ENTETENKNFFKTL
+672 DNSESGKKKFF

>member
-1 MNDFLQSFLE
+1 MNSFLQSISE
-11 HFSILPFE
+11 HFSTIPFQD
-19 NPVLIFLLVLLIIL
+19 PVLVFLLVLSIIL
-33 FAPLLFRKIK
+33 FTPLLFRKIK

-72 LLGNVGILYIMFLAG
+72 LLGKVGILYIMFLAG
-87 LDLDLRE
+87 LDLDLKE

-103 YFGFFTFIIPLAI
+103 FFGFFTFIFPLSI
-116 GFPICHYILGF
+116 GFPICHYVLGF
-127 GIQTSLLTAAMFST
+127 SVQTSLLTAAMFST

-178 LAFVLDQNKDD
+178 LAFVLDQNN
-189 GNLSWIWMLL
+189 GNGHSAWAWMLL
-199 SLLLFLVIIF
+199 SLVLFLAIMFF
-209 VLIPKISAWFFKKF
+209 VIPKISAWFFKKF

-234 LSVMFL
+234 LSVMFF
-240 AAFIAELTGLE
+240 AAFIAELAGLE

-259 GLVLNRY
+259 GLVMNRF

-295 MVNISILFESFNT
+295 MVNLSILLQGFNT
-308 IIIAITLSAIAIVG
+308 IIVALTLSVVAIVG
-322 KWLAAL
+322 KWLAAFV
-328 ITQKTFRFSKVQR
+328 TQKTFRFSKAQR
-341 NIIWGL
+341 NVILGL

-364 VGIINE
+364 AGIINE

-387 SFVTQKS
+387 SFVTQKAAS
-394 ANRLAKEE
+394 KLVKEDDSLQE
-402 DPTQEEKKEN
+402 DKKEQ
-412 ETRILIPLANP
+412 ETRILIPVANP
-423 KTSQNLIETALLMK
+423 QTSQNLIETALLMK
-437 EQNEQESFYALN
+437 NQNKRESFYALS
-449 IIDDPEATLLQ
+449 IIDDPEATLPQ

-489 INISSG
+489 INVGSG
-495 IIHTIKENNIT
+495 IIHTIKENHIT

-512 SPETSAIT
+512 SPETTSIT
-520 LLEKIS
+520 LLEKTS
-526 DRIQKQFEQN
+526 DRIPQQFEQN
-536 VFVLKNQQPINTL
+536 VFVLRNRQPVNTL
-549 KRIIVAIP
+549 KRIVVAIP
-557 STLETE
+557 PRLETE
-563 PGFLKCFKRIRN
+563 TGFLNCFKRIRN

-586 FSTEETAFYLKTLCK
+586 FSTEETSAYLKVICK
-601 NKNTKLV
+601 DKNTKLA

-618 DFLTIKKAIRENDL
+618 DFLIIKKIIRENDL
-632 LIVFMA
+632 LVVFMA
-638 RKNSKTHNQLLGKL
+638 RKNSKTHNNLFGKI

-657 KFFHNFDTIL
+657 KFFQEFDTML

-672 ENTETENKNFFKTL
+672 DNLESDKKTFF